1 MKKRQSLLRRAEQFI
16 PSRYKT
22 VALINTGL
30 LAIISIFIIVL
41 VIQNF
46 SMRSTIKEIA
56 KTLKDQEITI
66 ALMDHRVGKLEKKV
80 NDLEIQVRQQME
92 LIGEISYASNFIRY
106 RRPELSFKRVW
117 WKSQKLVYGAK
128 RYAIPLNFAIAT
140 AWAES
145 DFHWNALGP
154 CGEKSMVQ
162 VMRSTFYGMRPN
174 GDWNDLNQV
183 LDAGL
188 HYLRVCY
195 QRQQQRAP
203 SREKVV
209 FAYYNAGS
217 KHDPD
222 VALKRSWRHM
232 RRIDYVMWQMA
243 EVERMRVA

>member
-1 MKKRQSLLRRAEQFI
+1 MKKRQSLLRRAEQFV

-22 VALINTGL
+22 AALINTGL
-30 LAIISIFIIVL
+30 LAIIFILAITM

-46 SMRSTIKEIA
+46 SIRSTIKEMARTIEN
-56 KTLKDQEITI
+56 QELTI
-66 ALMDHRVGKLEKKV
+66 ALMEHRIDK
-80 NDLEIQVRQQME
+80 LEIQVRQQMK
-92 LIGEISYASNFIRY
+92 LIGEISYASSFIKY
-106 RRPELSFKRVW
+106 KRPDLSFERVW
-117 WKSQKLVYGAK
+117 WKSQKLVYGARK
-128 RYAIPLNFAIAT
+128 YAIPLQHVIAT

-145 DFHWNALGP
+145 DFHWNARGS

-183 LDAGL
+183 FDAGL

-222 VALKRSWRHM
+222 VALRRSWRHM
-232 RRIDYVMWQMA
+232 RRIDYVMLEM
-243 EVERMRVA
+243 ERVRVA